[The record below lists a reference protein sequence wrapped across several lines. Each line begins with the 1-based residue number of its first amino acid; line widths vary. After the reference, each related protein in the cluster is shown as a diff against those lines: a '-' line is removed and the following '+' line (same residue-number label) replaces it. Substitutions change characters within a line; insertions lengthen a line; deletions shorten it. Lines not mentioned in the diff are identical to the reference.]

1 MGVET
6 ELESLRVISPQASL
20 VHEGGVT
27 WVLLPMTHLTVPGGG
42 IEVMDTVL
50 CATGQGG
57 YATRL
62 LLERQVTGK
71 TLNWTQ
77 VMALGRNWHTWS
89 WQDVPANQSW
99 LQIFAEHTRILR

>member
-1 MGVET
+1 MGGET

-20 VHEGGVT
+20 VYEAGVA
-27 WVLLPMTHLTVPGGG
+27 WVLLPKTHLAVPGC

-50 CATGQGG
+50 CPTGQGG

-62 LLERQVTGK
+62 LLERQVPGK
-71 TLNWTQ
+71 PLNWTQ

-99 LQIFAEHTRILR
+99 LQIFAEHARILR